1 MTMKIPLTLLQS
13 CSVMLALG
21 AFTCANAQSGAVHE
35 AAPVLVPPAPEALQ
49 LTLLIRQMVLDQYDS
64 EGQGELSD
72 QDKAALVKDAR
83 SARIEA
89 RKKFLATFDKD
100 GDGKLSPEEYK
111 AFREHMERSRHGRVD
126 HGRGGASTPVSH
138 PPKQMVAII
147 TPGKKHFMVAPGLFL
162 LTKGMLLKKYDANGN
177 GRIDPEEHALIMKDA
192 RALYDAE
199 MQRMLDC
206 YDLDQDG
213 SLSPV
218 EREQALVASYQD
230 SPLYDMDDPDDID
243 LFIKANISEI
253 LLNEPGGKARE
264 TK

>member
-1 MTMKIPLTLLQS
+1 MIMKIPLALLQS

-21 AFTCANAQSGAVHE
+21 ACTCANAQPGAVHE
-35 AAPVLVPPAPEALQ
+35 AAPGLVPPAPESLQ

-64 EGQGELSD
+64 EGKGELSD
-72 QDKAALVKDAR
+72 QDKAILVKDAR

-111 AFREHMERSRHGRVD
+111 AFREHLERSRHGRAD
-126 HGRGGASTPVSH
+126 RGREGASTPAAH
-138 PPKQMVAII
+138 PPRKMVAII
-147 TPGKKHFMVAPGLFL
+147 TPGHKHFMVAPGLFL